1 MSHSIGL
8 MPRALYPLLAITF
21 VDILGFT
28 MLIPILP
35 FYAEHYGA
43 TPPAIGAIYATVAL
57 CSLVSSPF
65 WGRLSDRVG
74 RKGVL
79 LASQIAV
86 LLGFTLLASGTALW
100 TIFVAR
106 AVEGL
111 GGGGLGVTQAY
122 VTDVTTPE
130 NRARAFGLIGATF
143 GLGFLI
149 GPASAG
155 VLVRYGYH
163 VPFWVAAGI
172 ALLTVILTV
181 TLLPE
186 SKGPV
191 GAAPS
196 IGAIRNSLRS
206 PVLGRLILTQFAFA
220 ITFTSWVSVFA
231 LFAERVL
238 HFGPS
243 QTAWI
248 FIVSSVVGI
257 VVQAGLIGRLVDRF
271 GEGRLAIAGIVCA
284 IVAYAGVG
292 FVTTPLAL
300 AAFVVLWSLSGA
312 LIRPTLSALISEATP
327 PDQRGTI
334 LSINDSL
341 NNVAFILAPFV
352 STAVLVLNPHL
363 SGIVPTVFAAVAL
376 ALGYRLFLKAP
387 PPLPSS

>member
-1 MSHSIGL
+1 V
-8 MPRALYPLLAITF
+8 PRALFPLLAITF

-28 MLIPILP
+28 ILIPILP
-35 FYAEHYGA
+35 FYAEHFGA
-43 TPPAIGAIYATVAL
+43 TPTTVGAIYATVAF

-65 WGRLSDRVG
+65 WGRLSDKVG

-79 LASQIAV
+79 LAAQIAGF
-86 LLGFTLLASGTALW
+86 LGFTLLASGTALW

-155 VLVRYGYH
+155 ILIRFGYQ
-163 VPFWVAAGI
+163 VPFWVAAAL
-172 ALLTVILTV
+172 ALLTIVLTL

-191 GAAPS
+191 AAAPALA
-196 IGAIRNSLRS
+196 AIRRSLAS

-220 ITFTSWVSVFA
+220 ITFTSWVTVFA

-248 FIVSSVVGI
+248 FIVSSIVGI
-257 VVQAGLIGRLVDRF
+257 IVQAGLIGRLVDRY
-271 GEGRLAIAGIVCA
+271 GEGRLAIAGFLCA

-292 FVTTPLAL
+292 FVTSPLVL
-300 AAFVVLWSLSGA
+300 VVFVVLWSLSGA
-312 LIRPTLSALISEATP
+312 LIRPTLGALISEATP
-327 PDQRGTI
+327 ADQRGTI

-341 NNVAFILAPFV
+341 NNVAFVLAPFV
-352 STAVLVLNPHL
+352 STAILVLNPHL
-363 SGIVPTVFAAVAL
+363 SGIVPTVFACLAL
-376 ALGYRLFLKAP
+376 ALGYPLFSK
-387 PPLPSS
+387 PLPSR

>member
-1 MSHSIGL
+1 V
-8 MPRALYPLLAITF
+8 PRALFPLLAITF

-28 MLIPILP
+28 ILIPILP
-35 FYAEHYGA
+35 FYAEHFGA
-43 TPPAIGAIYATVAL
+43 TPPTVGAIYATVAF

-65 WGRLSDRVG
+65 WGRLSDKVG

-79 LASQIAV
+79 LAAQIAGFV
-86 LLGFTLLASGTALW
+86 GFTLLASGTALW
-100 TIFVAR
+100 TIFLAR

-155 VLVRYGYH
+155 ILIRFGYQ
-163 VPFWVAAGI
+163 VPFWVAAAL
-172 ALLTVILTV
+172 ALLTVVLTF

-191 GAAPS
+191 SAAPTLA
-196 IGAIRNSLRS
+196 AIRGSLAS

-248 FIVSSVVGI
+248 FIVSSIVGI
-257 VVQAGLIGRLVDRF
+257 IVQAGLIGRLVDRY
-271 GEGRLAIAGIVCA
+271 GEGRVAIAGFLFA

-292 FVTTPLAL
+292 LVTTPLAL
-300 AAFVVLWSLSGA
+300 VVFIVLWSLSGA
-312 LIRPTLSALISEATP
+312 LIRPTLGALISQATP
-327 PDQRGTI
+327 ADQRGTI

-341 NNVAFILAPFV
+341 NNVAFVLAPFV
-352 STAVLVLNPHL
+352 STSVPVLNPHL
-363 SGIVPTVFAAVAL
+363 SGIVPTVFACLAL
-376 ALGYRLFLKAP
+376 ALGYRLFSKPAIALDT
-387 PPLPSS
+387 PSP

>member
-1 MSHSIGL
+1 V
-8 MPRALYPLLAITF
+8 PRALYPLLAITF

-28 MLIPILP
+28 VLIPILP
-35 FYAEHYGA
+35 FYAEHFGA
-43 TPPAIGAIYATVAL
+43 APTTVGAIYATVAF
-57 CSLVSSPF
+57 CSLIASPF
-65 WGRLSDRVG
+65 WGRLSDKVG

-79 LASQIAV
+79 LAAQIAGF
-86 LLGFTLLASGTALW
+86 LGFTLLASGTALW

-106 AVEGL
+106 AIEGL

-149 GPASAG
+149 GPATAG
-155 VLVRYGYH
+155 VLIRFGYQ
-163 VPFWVAAGI
+163 VPFWVAAAL
-172 ALLTVILTV
+172 ALLTVVLTL

-191 GAAPS
+191 AAAPTLA
-196 IGAIRNSLRS
+196 AIRASLAS

-220 ITFTSWVSVFA
+220 ITFTSWVTVFA

-248 FIVSSVVGI
+248 FIVSSIVGI
-257 VVQAGLIGRLVDRF
+257 IVQAGLIGRLVDRY
-271 GEGRLAIAGIVCA
+271 GEGRLAIAGFLCA

-292 FVTTPLAL
+292 FVRTPLL
-300 AAFVVLWSLSGA
+300 LLIFIVLWSLSGA
-312 LIRPTLSALISEATP
+312 LIRPTLGAMISEATP

-341 NNVAFILAPFV
+341 NNVAFVLAPFV

-363 SGIVPTVFAAVAL
+363 SGIVPTVFAALGL
-376 ALGYRLFLKAP
+376 ALGYRLFSKPRAIRTSLSP
-387 PPLPSS
+387 